1 MEKSRMASL
10 KYQLSLLRGL
20 LSSER
25 AYAGPFYIHVDITH
39 RCNLKCLCCRW
50 HSPLIESKRDKSIC
64 EDISVEM
71 FEEFCEDLQA
81 MGTEEIYFVGTGE
94 PFLHPRIFDLIA
106 VAKKKGFKLIVY
118 TNGLPLNEE
127 VIRKLIDLKLDV
139 LRVSLWASTPESFVQ
154 QVKQMTPDK
163 FHGIIDGMSRLS
175 QIKKELGASL
185 PFLELCQTITD
196 QNLDDLDKTVA
207 LAQKTGCQKMC
218 FSPIVDFAEDELKQ
232 FVPDAPEKIKVSTAL
247 RKIKKQLKDL
257 EIINN
262 IDIMLL
268 HYSWDGRIQDN
279 IPCYPA
285 WYFTYVRTDGNIY
298 ACQRNTYA
306 TTPLG
311 DLRKDRFK
319 DIWNNQAYR
328 AFRRK
333 VSTCEGLKSE
343 TGYYCDYCSHSLN
356 TQRVHKRFR
365 YFTPLKKLLSRA

>member
-1 MEKSRMASL
+1 
-10 KYQLSLLRGL
+10 
-20 LSSER
+20 
-25 AYAGPFYIHVDITH
+25 
-39 RCNLKCLCCRW
+39 
-50 HSPLIESKRDKSIC
+50 LIESKRDKSIC

-127 VIRKLIDLKLDV
+127 VIRKLIDLKLDI

-218 FSPIVDFAEDELKQ
+218 FSPIVDFAEEKLKQ

-257 EIINN
+257 E
-262 IDIMLL
+262 
-268 HYSWDGRIQDN
+268 Q
-279 IPCYPA
+279 
-285 WYFTYVRTDGNIY
+285 
-298 ACQRNTYA
+298 
-306 TTPLG
+306 
-311 DLRKDRFK
+311 
-319 DIWNNQAYR
+319 
-328 AFRRK
+328 
-333 VSTCEGLKSE
+333 
-343 TGYYCDYCSHSLN
+343 
-356 TQRVHKRFR
+356 
-365 YFTPLKKLLSRA
+365 

>member
-175 QIKKELGASL
+175 QIKKSWG
-185 PFLELCQTITD
+185 P
-196 QNLDDLDKTVA
+196 V
-207 LAQKTGCQKMC
+207 
-218 FSPIVDFAEDELKQ
+218 SP
-232 FVPDAPEKIKVSTAL
+232 
-247 RKIKKQLKDL
+247 
-257 EIINN
+257 
-262 IDIMLL
+262 
-268 HYSWDGRIQDN
+268 
-279 IPCYPA
+279 
-285 WYFTYVRTDGNIY
+285 
-298 ACQRNTYA
+298 
-306 TTPLG
+306 
-311 DLRKDRFK
+311 
-319 DIWNNQAYR
+319 
-328 AFRRK
+328 
-333 VSTCEGLKSE
+333 
-343 TGYYCDYCSHSLN
+343 SLN
-356 TQRVHKRFR
+356 SARQ
-365 YFTPLKKLLSRA
+365 